1 MSGFIALHREAFDHP
16 LLKDGERFRAWF
28 WLVANAAYM
37 PTRHD
42 ARGKIIEVQR
52 GQICAGRE
60 YLAKV
65 WGWSAS
71 AVERFLA
78 RLETEQM
85 IERQTGQLK
94 TVITISNYDKYQ
106 DLAAYAEHMSGQ
118 SSGQKSD
125 RNRTAKEQRN
135 QDNQYPSDTP
145 YPQDEVPAPAID
157 QNPIKKSA
165 KPKRKV
171 RSADEPMP
179 EVPDWMPVEAWN
191 AYLAM
196 RDRKRAS
203 PTPHAVSLIIAQLDE
218 FRRFGHDPT
227 AVLNYSTM
235 NNYTGI
241 FEPKA
246 AKNDRS
252 HSTFPVRDTRDG
264 VAKALDR
271 RLGIDR
277 PAGEAGR
284 RDFGEGSG
292 FGLLPAA

>member
-1 MSGFIALHREAFDHP
+1 MTGFIALHREAFSHP
-16 LLKDGERFRAWF
+16 LLKDADRFRAWF
-28 WLVANAAYM
+28 WLVANAAWK

-42 ARGKIIEVQR
+42 ARGRTIEVQR

-60 YLAKV
+60 YLAKE
-65 WGWSAS
+65 WKWSPS
-71 AVERFLA
+71 AVERFLT
-78 RLETEQM
+78 RLETEHM
-85 IERQTGQLK
+85 IERETGQGK
-94 TVITISNYDKYQ
+94 SVITICNYDKYQ
-106 DLAAYAEHMSGQ
+106 DFTEESGHMSGQ
-118 SSGQKSD
+118 QIGQKSD
-125 RNRTAKEQRN
+125 RNRTAKEQGN
-135 QDNQYPSDTP
+135 KDNHYPSDIS
-145 YPQDEVPAPAID
+145 YPQDEAPAPAPD

-165 KPKRKV
+165 KPKRKA
-171 RSADEPMP
+171 RAPDEPMP
-179 EVPDWMPVEAWN
+179 EIPDWMPVEAWS

-218 FRRFGHDPT
+218 FRRSGHDPT
-227 AVLNYSTM
+227 AILNYSTM

-246 AKNDRS
+246 ARNDRNQNA
-252 HSTFPVRDTRDG
+252 FPVRDNRDG

-271 RLGIDR
+271 RLGLDR
-277 PAGEAGR
+277 HAGEAGR